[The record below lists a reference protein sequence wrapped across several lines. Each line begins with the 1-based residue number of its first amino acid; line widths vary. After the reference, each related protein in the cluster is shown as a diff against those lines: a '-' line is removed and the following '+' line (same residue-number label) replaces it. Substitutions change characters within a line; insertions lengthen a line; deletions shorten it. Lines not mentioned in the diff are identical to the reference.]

1 MHRTL
6 KNNPDCKKKEQ
17 ANRPPEPPPK
27 FVIGTRI
34 RGSLK
39 SESCNP
45 QNLSLRVGI
54 QVMVDTDDGPKIGQ
68 VVSNK
73 IINIRN
79 DDTFAPPK
87 ILRIANEDDLTK
99 EKKKEEQEWN
109 SSQFC
114 WELIDKLGLAMNLSR
129 VVYFEE
135 MNKTIFYF
143 TAEGRIDF
151 RELVKQLAAK
161 LRHRIEMR
169 QVGVR
174 DEAKAITGNGICG
187 ESLCCSTF
195 LTEFTPVTIRMAK
208 DQGLALNPSK
218 ISGVCGR
225 LMCCLKYEHDLYRT
239 MIKEL
244 PKIGKIINTPEG
256 PGKVI
261 KNDILKQVI
270 TVRLL
275 DDDYMMYY
283 HLDELREYLSKP
295 QEKPTAPTQ

>member
-1 MHRTL
+1 MYRTL
-6 KNNPDCKKKEQ
+6 KNYPDCKKKEQ
-17 ANRPPEPPPK
+17 ANHPPEPPPK

-45 QNLSLRVGI
+45 QNLNLRVGI
-54 QVMVDTDDGPKIGQ
+54 QVMVDTDDGPKMGQ

-73 IINIRN
+73 MINIRK

-87 ILRIANEDDLTK
+87 ILRIANEKDLAK
-99 EKKKEEQEWN
+99 EKNKQEREWN

-135 MNKTIFYF
+135 MNKSIFYF

-225 LMCCLKYEHDLYRT
+225 LMCCLQYEHDLYRT

-256 PGKVI
+256 PGKVV

-283 HLDELREYLSKP
+283 HLDELREYLNKP